1 MKRAIAYSFTVSL
14 SLLRKEP
21 RCHAL
26 FQPVFITTGSESL
39 SPLVHTLLT
48 VNISTADTKSMVPVQ
63 SIAAR
68 WAPSVGPG
76 YL

>member
-14 SLLRKEP
+14 PLLRKESW
-21 RCHAL
+21 RHAL

-39 SPLVHTLLT
+39 SPLVHTFLI
-48 VNISTADTKSMVPVQ
+48 VNISTTDTKSMVSVQ